1 MSVNKLQSH
10 CIDLSSCASEDL
22 CDSTDDSFFVQD
34 SPCNSAWAHTRT
46 SAPVPPVPVLY
57 LTSTP
62 ATLLQK
68 SSIRRLAQLLDI
80 LQVCLRRDNNSCSLL
95 EYEVVD
101 LATSPAQHRVSM
113 IQTSGDST
121 LPQLHV
127 RKSNG
132 QMLCV
137 GTIQHVEELH
147 DFGVRSC

>member
-10 CIDLSSCASEDL
+10 CIDLSSCTSEDL
-22 CDSTDDSFFVQD
+22 CDTTDDSFFVQD
-34 SPCNSAWAHTRT
+34 SPCNSPCAHPRT
-46 SAPVPPVPVLY
+46 SATVPVPVLY

-101 LATSPAQHRVSM
+101 LATSPADRISM
-113 IQTSGDST
+113 IQVSGDST